1 MIIAGVGSA
10 GACDSAGETAIKDAL
25 QYFLAYRVRWLGVVA
40 GGHGVHGSGRSPIL
54 LHCCSSRI

>member
-25 QYFLAYRVRWLGVVA
+25 RYFLAYRVRWLGVVA
-40 GGHGVHGSGRSPIL
+40 KGGGMGCMRSW
-54 LHCCSSRI
+54 S